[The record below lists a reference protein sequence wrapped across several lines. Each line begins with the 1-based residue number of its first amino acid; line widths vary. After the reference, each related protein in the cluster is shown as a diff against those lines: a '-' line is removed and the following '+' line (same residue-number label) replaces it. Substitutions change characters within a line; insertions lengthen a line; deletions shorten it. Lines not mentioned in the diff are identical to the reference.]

1 MKDAL
6 ISKATNVFRS
16 NNSQWVQW
24 QTLARYHFLDRSAYC
39 IKAECYLPG
48 RVSGVR
54 RVPDF
59 VSQPTGIRVGGVVP
73 LQYQFCLN
81 GLDV

>member
-1 MKDAL
+1 MKDYYYYQKL
-6 ISKATNVFRS
+6 QMFLDQMT
-16 NNSQWVQW
+16 QWVQW